1 VAQPPLKPA
10 GLVWVANNMQKLI
23 AFSLKNPLLI
33 IIFTVCLIGGGL
45 YAAKELPIDA
55 FPDVSST
62 QVKIIMK
69 SPGLTPEE
77 VEARI
82 TAPIEIE
89 LLGLPN
95 QTMLRSVAKYGL
107 TDITVDFEDGTD
119 IYWARSQVAERIN
132 AVRGDLPN
140 DATGGIAPM
149 TTPLG
154 EMLMFTIEGGGLSLM
169 EQRSLLDWMIRPQLR
184 SIEGVAD
191 VNALG
196 GQAKTFEITPNLAAL
211 QARGITLDSLKIA
224 LESNN
229 RNDGAGRLSQGE
241 ESIIVRSEGR
251 INSLNDILNTVVKS
265 DASNVVKVKDIATV
279 QISNLTRN
287 GAVSH
292 NGQGE
297 VVEGLVLGL
306 RGANAQKLVENV
318 AIKLKEIEPTLPKGV
333 KLNIFYNRGN
343 LVDKA
348 IHGVSKAMIEATVLV
363 LILLFLFLGNMRA
376 ALTVALVLPL
386 SALVTFMLMRYFGV
400 SANLMS
406 LGGLTIAIGML
417 VDAAVVVVE
426 NVESKLAT
434 QHSQTTKRELI
445 LHAVKEVSAPVLT
458 GIAIIII
465 VFLPLLTL
473 QGLEGKLFAPVA
485 LTIVFAISASLI
497 LSLTVIP
504 VFAAML
510 LDTKHSGE
518 PWLVRQAVKL
528 YVPILKFALRKS
540 NLIIGIAIILLGIT
554 FGVYSQIGKTFMP
567 TMDEGDIILG
577 TEKLPSITLSQSVL
591 VDNAVQKAI
600 LKDVPEVAQIVSRVG
615 SDELGLD
622 PMGLNQTDN
631 FVILKPREQWRTQNK
646 EDIVDGI
653 RKVMDNFAG
662 IDFSFT
668 QPIDMR
674 VNEMILGVRGD
685 LAIKLYGPDL
695 KKLAANAEKIKA
707 ILEKIK
713 GAQDVYS
720 PQNDGVQY
728 LSINIDR
735 EKAGRLGFDIARI
748 QDALRL
754 QIEGMQLG
762 IVQEADRRT
771 PLVIKGAENLRLSPA
786 DFANIRIT
794 SNDGTSVPLAT
805 LASLQRV
812 EGPVKIDRER
822 ASRMVVVTSNVKGR
836 DLVSFVEEAK
846 QKVNA
851 QIKQETG
858 YRIQFGGQFENQQRA
873 AKRLSIVI
881 PIAILLIFIL
891 LFSTFHSIR
900 QTVLIL
906 ANIPFAMIGGVFALW
921 ISGEYLS
928 VPASVGFIA
937 LLGIAVLN
945 GVVMMSY
952 FNQLQAEGM
961 ALALAVTEGAK
972 RRLRP
977 VLMTASIAA
986 FGLVPLLFAS
996 GPGSE
1001 IQKPLAIV
1009 VIGGLIT
1016 STILT
1021 LILLPMLYQRFGA
1034 SETVTNE
1041 TVTSA

>member
-1 VAQPPLKPA
+1 M
-10 GLVWVANNMQKLI
+10 NKLI
-23 AFSLKNPLLI
+23 DFSLKNPLLI
-33 IIFTVCLIGGGL
+33 IILTVCLIGGGL

-77 VEARI
+77 IEARI
-82 TAPIEIE
+82 TAPIEVE

-107 TDITVDFEDGTD
+107 TDITIDFADGTD

-132 AVRGDLPN
+132 AIRGDLPT

-154 EMLMFTIEGGGLSLM
+154 EMLMFTVEGGGLSLT
-169 EQRSLLDWMIRPQLR
+169 EQRSLLDWVIRPQLR
-184 SIEGVAD
+184 AIEGVAD

-196 GQAKTFEITPNLAAL
+196 GKAKSFEVVPNLNAM
-211 QARGITLDSLKIA
+211 QSRGITLDTLQNA
-224 LESNN
+224 LARNN

-241 ESIIVRSEGR
+241 EAIIVRSEGR
-251 INSLNDILNTVVKS
+251 INSINDILNTVVK
-265 DASNVVKVKDIATV
+265 AENGVMVKVQDIASV
-279 QISNLTRN
+279 NISFMTRN
-287 GAVSH
+287 GVVSQ

-306 RGANAQKLVENV
+306 RGANAQKLVQAV
-318 AIKLKEIEPTLPKGV
+318 SVKLAEIEPTLPKGV
-333 KLNIFYNRGN
+333 KLNTFYNRGH
-343 LVDKA
+343 LVDRA
-348 IHGVSKAMIEATVLV
+348 ISGVSEAMLEAIVLV
-363 LILLFLFLGNMRA
+363 MVLLMLFLGNIRA
-376 ALTVALVLPL
+376 AVTVALVLPL
-386 SALVTFMLMRYFGV
+386 SALITFMLMRYFGM

-426 NVESKLAT
+426 NIESKLT
-434 QHSQTTKRELI
+434 GQHGQTSKRELI
-445 LHAVKEVSAPVLT
+445 LHAVKEVSTPVIS

-473 QGLEGKLFAPVA
+473 QGLEGKFFAPVA
-485 LTIVFAISASLI
+485 LTIVFALAASLV

-510 LDTKHSGE
+510 LSTKPHQE
-518 PWLVRQAVKL
+518 PWLVSRATQVYMPALKWALVHNKL
-528 YVPILKFALRKS
+528 V
-540 NLIIGIAIILLGIT
+540 IGIAVVLLLLT
-554 FGVYSQIGKTFMP
+554 AGVYTQIGKTFMP

-577 TEKLPSITLSQSVL
+577 TEKLPSITLDQTVI
-591 VDNAVQKAI
+591 VDTAVQQAI
-600 LKDVPEVAQIVSRVG
+600 LKNVPEVAQVVSRAG

-631 FVILKPREQWRTQNK
+631 FVILKPRDQWRTQNK
-646 EDIVDGI
+646 DDIVVSL
-653 RKVMDNFAG
+653 RKIMKNFAG
-662 IDFSFT
+662 IDYSFT

-685 LAIKLYGPDL
+685 LAIKVYGADL
-695 KKLAANAEKIKA
+695 KLLESKAEQIKT
-707 ILEKIK
+707 ILEGIT
-713 GAQDVYS
+713 GATDVYT
-720 PQNDGVQY
+720 PQNSGVQY
-728 LSINIDR
+728 LSVNIDR
-735 EKAGRLGFDIARI
+735 EKAGRMGFDIAHI
-748 QDALRL
+748 QDALRMQVQGL
-754 QIEGMQLG
+754 QLG

-786 DFANIRIT
+786 DFSNIRIT
-794 SNDGTSVPLAT
+794 SNDGVSVPLAT
-805 LASLQRV
+805 LAKLERV

-822 ASRMVVVTSNVKGR
+822 ASRMVVITSNVKGR

-846 QKVNA
+846 QKITA
-851 QIKQETG
+851 QIKLETG
-858 YRIQFGGQFENQQRA
+858 YHIQFGGQFENQQRA

-881 PIAILLIFIL
+881 PIALMLIFIL

-900 QTVLIL
+900 QTLLIL

-952 FNQLQAEGM
+952 FNQLQAAGM
-961 ALALAVTEGAK
+961 ALAQAVLEGAK

-986 FGLVPLLFAS
+986 FGLVPLLFAT

-1016 STILT
+1016 STLLT
-1021 LILLPMLYQRFGA
+1021 LILLPMLYQRFG
-1034 SETVTNE
+1034 VNNND
-1041 TVTSA
+1041 

>member
-1 VAQPPLKPA
+1 M
-10 GLVWVANNMQKLI
+10 NKLI
-23 AFSLKNPLLI
+23 EFSLKNPLLI
-33 IIFTVCLIGGGL
+33 IILTVCLIGGGL

-77 VEARI
+77 IEARI

-107 TDITVDFEDGTD
+107 TDITIDFADGTD
-119 IYWARSQVAERIN
+119 IYWARSQVSERIN
-132 AVRGDLPN
+132 AIRGDLPT

-154 EMLMFTIEGGGLSLM
+154 EMLMFTIEGGGLSLT
-169 EQRSLLDWMIRPQLR
+169 EQRSLLDWVIRPQLR
-184 SIEGVAD
+184 ALEGVAD

-196 GQAKTFEITPNLAAL
+196 GKAKSFEVVPNLNAM
-211 QARGITLDSLKIA
+211 QARGITLVTLQNA
-224 LESNN
+224 LERNN

-241 ESIIVRSEGR
+241 EAIIVRSEGR
-251 INSLNDILNTVVKS
+251 INSINDILNTVIK
-265 DASNVVKVKDIATV
+265 AENGAMVKVQDIASV
-279 QISNLTRN
+279 NIGFITRN
-287 GAVSH
+287 GVVSQ

-306 RGANAQKLVENV
+306 RGANAQKLVQEV
-318 AIKLKEIEPTLPKGV
+318 TAKLAEIEPTFPKGV
-333 KLNIFYNRGN
+333 KIHTFYNRGH
-343 LVDKA
+343 LVDRA
-348 IHGVSKAMIEATVLV
+348 INGVTRAMLEAIVLV
-363 LILLFLFLGNMRA
+363 MVLLMLFLGNIRA
-376 ALTVALVLPL
+376 AVTVALVLPL
-386 SALVTFMLMRYFGV
+386 SALITFILMRYFGM

-426 NVESKLAT
+426 NIESKMAG
-434 QHSQTTKRELI
+434 QHGQTSKRELI
-445 LHAVKEVSAPVLT
+445 LHAVKEVSTPVLS

-473 QGLEGKLFAPVA
+473 QGLEGKFFAPVA
-485 LTIVFAISASLI
+485 LTIVFALASSLV

-510 LDTKHSGE
+510 LSTKPHKE
-518 PWLVRQAVKL
+518 PWSVSRATRLYMPALKWALSNSKLVISIAV
-528 YVPILKFALRKS
+528 V
-540 NLIIGIAIILLGIT
+540 LLLVT
-554 FGVYSQIGKTFMP
+554 AGVYTQIGKTFMP
-567 TMDEGDIILG
+567 IMDEGDIILG
-577 TEKLPSITLSQSVL
+577 SEKLPSITLDQTVI
-591 VDNAVQKAI
+591 VDTAVQKAI
-600 LKDVPEVAQIVSRVG
+600 LKNVPEVAQVVSRAG

-631 FVILKPREQWRTQNK
+631 FVILKPRDQWRTQNK
-646 EDIVDGI
+646 DDII
-653 RKVMDNFAG
+653 ASLRKVMTNFSG
-662 IDFSFT
+662 IDYSFT

-685 LAIKLYGPDL
+685 LAIKVYGIDL
-695 KKLAANAEKIKA
+695 TVLESKAEQIKT
-707 ILEKIK
+707 ILQGIS
-713 GAQDVYS
+713 GATDVYT
-720 PQNDGVQY
+720 PQNSGVQY
-728 LSINIDR
+728 LSVNIDR
-735 EKAGRLGFDIARI
+735 EKAGRMGFDIAHI
-748 QDALRL
+748 QDALRMQVQGL
-754 QIEGMQLG
+754 QLG

-771 PLVIKGAENLRLSPA
+771 PLVIKGAENLRFSPA

-794 SNDGTSVPLAT
+794 SNGGVSVPLAS
-805 LASLQRV
+805 LAKLEHV

-822 ASRMVVVTSNVKGR
+822 ASRMVVITSNVEGR

-846 QKVNA
+846 QKINA
-851 QIKQETG
+851 QVKFESG
-858 YRIQFGGQFENQQRA
+858 YHIQFGGQFENQQRA

-881 PIAILLIFIL
+881 PIALMLIFIL
-891 LFSTFHSIR
+891 LFSTFHSVR
-900 QTVLIL
+900 QTILIL

-921 ISGEYLS
+921 ISGQYLS

-952 FNQLQAEGM
+952 FNQLQAAGM
-961 ALALAVTEGAK
+961 VLKEAVIEGAT

-986 FGLVPLLFAS
+986 FGLVPLLFAT

-1021 LILLPMLYQRFGA
+1021 LILLPTLYERYG
-1034 SETVTNE
+1034 VT
-1041 TVTSA
+1041 

>member
-1 VAQPPLKPA
+1 M
-10 GLVWVANNMQKLI
+10 NKLI
-23 AFSLKNPLLI
+23 EFSLKNPLLI
-33 IIFTVCLIGGGL
+33 VIFTVCLIGGGL

-82 TAPIEIE
+82 TAPIEVE

-107 TDITVDFEDGTD
+107 TDITVDFADGTD

-132 AVRGDLPN
+132 AIRGDLPS

-154 EMLMFTIEGGGLSLM
+154 EMLMFTVEGGGLSM
-169 EQRSLLDWMIRPQLR
+169 TEQRSLLDWVIRPQLR

-196 GQAKTFEITPNLAAL
+196 GNAKTFEIVPNLNAM
-211 QARGITLDSLKIA
+211 QARNITLDSLKTA
-224 LESNN
+224 LEQNN

-241 ESIIVRSEGR
+241 EAVIVRAEGR
-251 INSLNDILNTVVKS
+251 INNIDDILNTVVKAES
-265 DASNVVKVKDIATV
+265 GTLIRVKDVATV
-279 QISNLTRN
+279 NISYMTRN
-287 GAVSH
+287 GAVSK
-292 NGQGE
+292 NGNGE

-306 RGANAQKLVENV
+306 RGANAQKLVEDV
-318 AIKLKEIEPTLPKGV
+318 AAKLKEIELTLPKNV
-333 KLNIFYNRGN
+333 KLNIFYNRGK
-343 LVDKA
+343 LVDSA
-348 IHGVSKAMIEATVLV
+348 IHGVSEAMTEAIILV
-363 LILLFLFLGNMRA
+363 LILLVLFLGNIRA

-386 SALVTFMLMRYFGV
+386 SALVTFMLMRYFGI

-434 QHSQTTKRELI
+434 QHGNTSNRELI

-485 LTIVFAISASLI
+485 LTIVFALAASLI

-510 LDTKHSGE
+510 LSNKHSGE
-518 PWLVRQAVKL
+518 PWLVRQAVRLYMPVLKL
-528 YVPILKFALRKS
+528 ALRRS
-540 NLIIGIAIILLGIT
+540 NLVIGIALVFLLIT
-554 FGVYSQIGKTFMP
+554 FGVYTQIGKTFMP

-577 TEKLPSITLSQSVL
+577 TEKLPSITLAQSVL
-591 VDNAVQKAI
+591 VDTAVQKSI
-600 LKDVPEVAQIVSRVG
+600 LKDVPEVAQIVSRAG

-631 FVILKPREQWRTQNK
+631 FVILKPRDTWRTQNK
-646 EDIVDGI
+646 EDIVDSL
-653 RKVMDNFAG
+653 RAVMANFAG

-685 LAIKLYGPDL
+685 VAIKLYGPDL
-695 KKLAANAEKIKA
+695 KKLADNAEKIKA

-720 PQNDGVQY
+720 PENDGVQY
-728 LSINIDR
+728 LSVNIDR
-735 EKAGRLGFDIARI
+735 EKAGRLGFDIAHI
-748 QDALRL
+748 QDALRI
-754 QIEGMQLG
+754 QVEGIQLG

-771 PLVIKGAENLRLSPA
+771 PLVIKGAENLRLSPT

-794 SNDGTSVPLAT
+794 SSEGVSVPLAT
-805 LASLQRV
+805 LANLQRV

-822 ASRMVVVTSNVKGR
+822 ASRMVVVTSNVKNR

-846 QKVNA
+846 QKITA
-851 QIKQETG
+851 QIKLETG

-881 PIAILLIFIL
+881 PIALLLIFIL

-921 ISGEYLS
+921 FSGEYLS

-952 FNQLQAEGM
+952 FNQLQAEGV
-961 ALALAVTEGAK
+961 ALKEAVIEGAK

-986 FGLVPLLFAS
+986 FGLVPLLFAT

-1021 LILLPMLYQRFGA
+1021 LILLPMLYQRFGSKA
-1034 SETVTNE
+1034 
-1041 TVTSA
+1041 

>member
-1 VAQPPLKPA
+1 M
-10 GLVWVANNMQKLI
+10 NKLI
-23 AFSLKNPLLI
+23 EISLKNPLLI
-33 IIFTVCLIGGGL
+33 FILTACILFGGL

-77 VEARI
+77 IEARI
-82 TAPIEIE
+82 TAPLEIE
-89 LLGLPN
+89 MLGLPN

-107 TDITVDFEDGTD
+107 TDITIDFADGTD
-119 IYWARSQVAERIN
+119 IYWARNQVAERIN
-132 AVRGDLPN
+132 AVRGDLPS

-154 EMLMFTIEGGGLSLM
+154 EMLMFTVEGGGLSLT
-169 EQRSLLDWMIRPQLR
+169 EQRGLLDWVIRPQLR
-184 SIEGVAD
+184 SLVGVAD
-191 VNALG
+191 VNSLG
-196 GQAKTFEITPNLAAL
+196 GKVKTFEIAPDLNAM
-211 QARGITLDSLKIA
+211 QARGITLDSLQTA
-224 LESNN
+224 LERNN

-241 ESIIVRSEGR
+241 EAIIVRSDGR
-251 INSLNDILNTVVKS
+251 INALNDILNTVVKV
-265 DASNVVKVKDIATV
+265 DTNVVVRVKDIASV
-279 QISNLTRN
+279 SISNLTRN
-287 GAVSH
+287 GSVSH

-306 RGANAQKLVENV
+306 RGANAQKLVEGV
-318 AIKLKEIEPTLPKGV
+318 KAKLAEIEPTLPKGV
-333 KLNIFYNRGN
+333 KLNIFYNRGD

-348 IHGVSKAMIEATVLV
+348 IHGVSKAMLEAIALV
-363 LILLFLFLGNMRA
+363 LILLMLFLGNIRA
-376 ALTVALVLPL
+376 AVTVALVLPL

-426 NVESKLAT
+426 NIESKLA
-434 QHSQTTKRELI
+434 HYDGKSNKIALI
-445 LHAVKEVSAPVLT
+445 LQAVKEVSTPVIS
-458 GIAIIII
+458 GIVIIIV

-485 LTIVFAISASLI
+485 LTIIFALSASLL

-510 LDTKHSGE
+510 IAKKHHSE
-518 PWLVRQAVKL
+518 PWLVRQALRLYTPVLKVALKRSKL
-528 YVPILKFALRKS
+528 VMLVAVVMLIMTAL
-540 NLIIGIAIILLGIT
+540 
-554 FGVYSQIGKTFMP
+554 VYTQIGKTFMP
-567 TMDEGDIILG
+567 TMDEGDIIMG
-577 TEKLPSITLSQSVL
+577 TEKLPSITLNQSVEI
-591 VDNAVQKAI
+591 DDAIQKAI
-600 LKDVPEVAQIVSRVG
+600 LKNVPEVAQVVSRVG

-631 FVILKPREQWRTQNK
+631 FVILKPRDQWRTQNK
-646 EDIVDGI
+646 EDIIDSL
-653 RKVMDNFAG
+653 RKVMTNFAG
-662 IDFSFT
+662 IDYSFT

-695 KKLAANAEKIKA
+695 KVLGDKAEKIKS
-707 ILEKIK
+707 ILESIP
-713 GAQDVYS
+713 GAQDVYTPKNS
-720 PQNDGVQY
+720 GVQY
-728 LSINIDR
+728 LSVNIDR
-735 EKAGRLGFDIARI
+735 EKAGRLGFDVARI
-748 QDALRL
+748 QDALRV
-754 QIEGMQLG
+754 QVEGMQLG
-762 IVQEADRRT
+762 IVQEAQRRT
-771 PLVIKGAENLRLSPA
+771 PLVIKGAESIRLSPA

-794 SNDGTSVPLAT
+794 SSTGISVPLAT
-805 LASLQRV
+805 LANLQRV
-812 EGPVKIDRER
+812 EGPVKIDREH
-822 ASRMVVVTSNVKGR
+822 ASRMIVVTSNVKGR
-836 DLVSFVEEAK
+836 DLVSFVEEAQ
-846 QKVNA
+846 QKITNQV
-851 QIKQETG
+851 KLEPG

-873 AKRLSIVI
+873 AQRLSIVI
-881 PIAILLIFIL
+881 PMAILMIFIL
-891 LFSTFHSIR
+891 LFLTFQSIR

-921 ISGEYLS
+921 ASGEYLS

-945 GVVMMSY
+945 GVVMMTY
-952 FNQLQAEGM
+952 FNQLEDEGLQLIDVVM
-961 ALALAVTEGAK
+961 EGAK

-986 FGLVPLLFAS
+986 FGLVPLLFAR

-1009 VIGGLIT
+1009 VIGGLVT

-1021 LILLPMLYQRFGA
+1021 LILLPMLYQRYG
-1034 SETVTNE
+1034 SRR
-1041 TVTSA
+1041 

>member
-1 VAQPPLKPA
+1 M
-10 GLVWVANNMQKLI
+10 NKLI
-23 AFSLKNPLLI
+23 EFSLKNPLLI
-33 IIFTVCLIGGGL
+33 IILTVCLIGGGL

-77 VEARI
+77 IEARI
-82 TAPIEIE
+82 TAPIEVE

-107 TDITVDFEDGTD
+107 TDITIDFADGTD

-132 AVRGDLPN
+132 AIRGDLPI

-154 EMLMFTIEGGGLSLM
+154 EMLMFTVEGGGLSLT
-169 EQRSLLDWMIRPQLR
+169 EQRSLLDWVIRPQLR
-184 SIEGVAD
+184 AIEGVAD

-196 GQAKTFEITPNLAAL
+196 GKAKSFEVVPNLNAM
-211 QARGITLDSLKIA
+211 QARGITLDTLQNA
-224 LESNN
+224 LERNN
-229 RNDGAGRLSQGE
+229 RNDGAGRISQGE
-241 ESIIVRSEGR
+241 EAIIVRSEGR
-251 INSLNDILNTVVKS
+251 INSLNDILNTMVK
-265 DASNVVKVKDIATV
+265 AENGVMVKVQDIASV
-279 QISNLTRN
+279 NISFMTRN
-287 GAVSH
+287 GVVSQ

-306 RGANAQKLVENV
+306 RGANAQKLVQAV
-318 AIKLKEIEPTLPKGV
+318 SAKLTEIEPTLPKGV
-333 KLNIFYNRGN
+333 KLHTFYNRGH
-343 LVDKA
+343 LVDRA
-348 IHGVSKAMIEATVLV
+348 INGVSEAMLEAIVLV
-363 LILLFLFLGNMRA
+363 MVLLMLFLGNIRA
-376 ALTVALVLPL
+376 AITVALVLPL
-386 SALVTFMLMRYFGV
+386 SALITFMLMRYFGM

-426 NVESKLAT
+426 NIASKLAG
-434 QHSQTTKRELI
+434 QHGQTSKRELI
-445 LHAVKEVSAPVLT
+445 LHAVKEVSSPVIS

-473 QGLEGKLFAPVA
+473 QGLEGKFFAPVA
-485 LTIVFAISASLI
+485 LTIVFALAASLV

-510 LDTKHSGE
+510 ISTKPHQE
-518 PWLVRQAVKL
+518 PWLVNRATQIYMPALKWALGNSKL
-528 YVPILKFALRKS
+528 V
-540 NLIIGIAIILLGIT
+540 IGIAVVLLLLT
-554 FGVYSQIGKTFMP
+554 AGVYTQIGKTFMP

-577 TEKLPSITLSQSVL
+577 TEKLPSITLDQTVI
-591 VDNAVQKAI
+591 VDTAVQQAI
-600 LKDVPEVAQIVSRVG
+600 LKNVPEVAQVVSRAG

-631 FVILKPREQWRTQNK
+631 FVILKPRDQWRTQHK
-646 EDIVDGI
+646 DVIIVSL
-653 RKVMDNFAG
+653 RKVMANFAD
-662 IDFSFT
+662 IDYSFT

-685 LAIKLYGPDL
+685 LAIKVYGADL
-695 KKLAANAEKIKA
+695 KLLESKAEQIKT
-707 ILEKIK
+707 ILEGIT
-713 GAQDVYS
+713 GATDVYT
-720 PQNDGVQY
+720 PQNSGVQY
-728 LSINIDR
+728 LSVNIDR
-735 EKAGRLGFDIARI
+735 EKAGRMGFDIAHI
-748 QDALRL
+748 QDALRMQVQGL
-754 QIEGMQLG
+754 QLG

-794 SNDGTSVPLAT
+794 SNDGVSVPLAT
-805 LASLQRV
+805 LAKLERV

-822 ASRMVVVTSNVKGR
+822 ASRMVVITSNVKGR

-846 QKVNA
+846 QKITA
-851 QIKQETG
+851 QIKLETG
-858 YRIQFGGQFENQQRA
+858 YHIQFGGQFENQQRA

-881 PIAILLIFIL
+881 PIALVLIFIL

-900 QTVLIL
+900 QTLLIL

-952 FNQLQAEGM
+952 FNLLQASGM
-961 ALALAVTEGAK
+961 ALAQAVLEGAK

-986 FGLVPLLFAS
+986 FGLVPLLFAT

-1016 STILT
+1016 STLLT
-1021 LILLPMLYQRFGA
+1021 LILLPMLYQRFG
-1034 SETVTNE
+1034 VNTNE
-1041 TVTSA
+1041 

>member
-1 VAQPPLKPA
+1 M
-10 GLVWVANNMQKLI
+10 NKLI
-23 AFSLKNPLLI
+23 EFSLKNPLLI
-33 IIFTVCLIGGGL
+33 IILTVCLVGGGL

-77 VEARI
+77 IEARI
-82 TAPIEIE
+82 TAPIEVE

-107 TDITVDFEDGTD
+107 TDITIDFADGTD

-132 AVRGDLPN
+132 AIRGDLPI

-154 EMLMFTIEGGGLSLM
+154 EMLMFTVEGGGLSLT
-169 EQRSLLDWMIRPQLR
+169 EQRSLLDWVIRPQLR
-184 SIEGVAD
+184 AIEGVAD

-196 GQAKTFEITPNLAAL
+196 GKAKSFEVVPNLNAM
-211 QARGITLDSLKIA
+211 QARGITLDTLQNA
-224 LESNN
+224 LERNN

-241 ESIIVRSEGR
+241 EAIIVRSEGR
-251 INSLNDILNTVVKS
+251 INSLNDILNTVVK
-265 DASNVVKVKDIATV
+265 AENGVMVKVQDIASV
-279 QISNLTRN
+279 NISFMTRN
-287 GAVSH
+287 GVVSQ

-306 RGANAQKLVENV
+306 RGANAQKLVQAV
-318 AIKLKEIEPTLPKGV
+318 SAKLTEIEPTLPKGV
-333 KLNIFYNRGN
+333 KLHTFYNRGH
-343 LVDKA
+343 LVDRA
-348 IHGVSKAMIEATVLV
+348 INGVSEAMLEAIVLV
-363 LILLFLFLGNMRA
+363 MVLLMLFLGNIRA
-376 ALTVALVLPL
+376 AITVALVLPL
-386 SALVTFMLMRYFGV
+386 SALITFMLMRYFGM

-426 NVESKLAT
+426 NIASKLAG
-434 QHSQTTKRELI
+434 QHGQTSKRELI
-445 LHAVKEVSAPVLT
+445 LHAVKEVSTPVIS

-473 QGLEGKLFAPVA
+473 QGLEGKFFAPVA
-485 LTIVFAISASLI
+485 LTIVFALAASLV

-504 VFAAML
+504 VFAAIL
-510 LDTKHSGE
+510 ISTKPHQE
-518 PWLVRQAVKL
+518 PWLVNRATQIYMPA
-528 YVPILKFALRKS
+528 LKWALGNSKVV
-540 NLIIGIAIILLGIT
+540 IGIAVVLLLLT
-554 FGVYSQIGKTFMP
+554 AGVYTQIGKTFMP

-577 TEKLPSITLSQSVL
+577 TEKLPSITLDQTVI
-591 VDNAVQKAI
+591 VDTAVQQAI
-600 LKDVPEVAQIVSRVG
+600 LKNVPEVAQVVSRAG

-631 FVILKPREQWRTQNK
+631 FVILKPRDQWRTQHK
-646 EDIVDGI
+646 DDIIVSL
-653 RKVMDNFAG
+653 RKVMANFAG
-662 IDFSFT
+662 IDYSFT

-685 LAIKLYGPDL
+685 LAIKVYGADL
-695 KKLAANAEKIKA
+695 KLLESKAEQIKT
-707 ILEKIK
+707 ILEGIT
-713 GAQDVYS
+713 GATDVYT
-720 PQNDGVQY
+720 PQNSGVQY
-728 LSINIDR
+728 LSVNIDR
-735 EKAGRLGFDIARI
+735 EKAGRMGFDIAHI
-748 QDALRL
+748 QDALRMQVQGL
-754 QIEGMQLG
+754 QLG

-794 SNDGTSVPLAT
+794 SNDGVSVPLAT
-805 LASLQRV
+805 LAKLERV

-822 ASRMVVVTSNVKGR
+822 ASRMVVITSNVKGR

-846 QKVNA
+846 QKITA
-851 QIKQETG
+851 QIKLETG
-858 YRIQFGGQFENQQRA
+858 YHIQFGGQFENQQRA

-881 PIAILLIFIL
+881 PIALVLIFIL

-900 QTVLIL
+900 QTLLIL

-952 FNQLQAEGM
+952 FNLLQASGM
-961 ALALAVTEGAK
+961 ALAQAVLEGAK

-986 FGLVPLLFAS
+986 FGLVPLLFAT

-1016 STILT
+1016 STLLT
-1021 LILLPMLYQRFGA
+1021 LILLPMLYQRFG
-1034 SETVTNE
+1034 VNTNE
-1041 TVTSA
+1041 

>member
-1 VAQPPLKPA
+1 LARY
-10 GLVWVANNMQKLI
+10 GWGISMNKLI
-23 AFSLKNPLLI
+23 EISLKNPLLI
-33 IIFTVCLIGGGL
+33 FIFTACILFGGL

-77 VEARI
+77 MEARI
-82 TAPIEIE
+82 TAPLEIE
-89 LLGLPN
+89 MLGLPN

-107 TDITVDFEDGTD
+107 TDITIDFADGTD
-119 IYWARSQVAERIN
+119 IYWARNQVAERIN
-132 AVRGDLPN
+132 AVRGDLPS

-154 EMLMFTIEGGGLSLM
+154 EMLMFTVEGGGLSLT
-169 EQRSLLDWMIRPQLR
+169 EHRSLLDWVIRPQLR
-184 SIEGVAD
+184 SLVGVAD
-191 VNALG
+191 VNSLG
-196 GQAKTFEITPNLAAL
+196 GKVKTFEIVPDLNAM
-211 QARGITLDSLKIA
+211 QARGITLDRLQTA
-224 LESNN
+224 LERNN

-241 ESIIVRSEGR
+241 EAIIVRSEGR
-251 INSLNDILNTVVKS
+251 INALKDILNTVVKA
-265 DASNVVKVKDIATV
+265 DANVVVRVKDIASV
-279 QISNLTRN
+279 NISNLTRN

-306 RGANAQKLVENV
+306 RGANAQKLVEGV
-318 AIKLKEIEPTLPKGV
+318 KAKLAEIEPTLPKGI
-333 KLNIFYNRGN
+333 KLNIFYNRGD

-348 IHGVSKAMIEATVLV
+348 IHGVSKAMLEAIVLV
-363 LILLFLFLGNMRA
+363 LILLMLFLGNIRA
-376 ALTVALVLPL
+376 AVTVALVLPL

-426 NVESKLAT
+426 NIESKLA
-434 QHSQTTKRELI
+434 HHDGKSTKLGLI
-445 LHAVKEVSAPVLT
+445 LQAVKEVSTPVIS
-458 GIAIIII
+458 GIVIIIV

-485 LTIVFAISASLI
+485 LTIVFALAASLL

-510 LDTKHSGE
+510 ITKKHHSE
-518 PWLVRQAVKL
+518 PWLVRQALRV
-528 YVPILKFALRKS
+528 YTPILKMALKRSKLVM
-540 NLIIGIAIILLGIT
+540 LIAVIFLVLT
-554 FGVYSQIGKTFMP
+554 MLVYTQIGKTFMP

-577 TEKLPSITLSQSVL
+577 TEKLPSITLSQSVAI
-591 VDNAVQKAI
+591 DNAIQKAI
-600 LKDVPEVAQIVSRVG
+600 LENVPEVAQVVSRAG

-631 FVILKPREQWRTQNK
+631 FVILKPRDQWRTQNK
-646 EDIVDGI
+646 EDIIDSL
-653 RKVMDNFAG
+653 RKVMTNFAG
-662 IDFSFT
+662 IDYSFT

-685 LAIKLYGPDL
+685 LAIKLYGSDL
-695 KKLAANAEKIKA
+695 KVLGEKAEKIKS
-707 ILEKIK
+707 ILEGIQ
-713 GAQDVYS
+713 GAQDVYT
-720 PQNDGVQY
+720 PQNSGVQY

-735 EKAGRLGFDIARI
+735 EKAGRLGFDVTHI
-748 QDALRL
+748 QDALRV
-754 QIEGMQLG
+754 QVEGLQLG
-762 IVQEADRRT
+762 IVQEAERRI

-794 SNDGTSVPLAT
+794 SSEGVSVPLAT
-805 LASLQRV
+805 LANIQRV

-846 QKVNA
+846 QKITSQVKLDA
-851 QIKQETG
+851 G
-858 YRIQFGGQFENQQRA
+858 YRMQFGGQFENQQRA
-873 AKRLSIVI
+873 AQRLSIVI
-881 PIAILLIFIL
+881 PIAILMIFIL
-891 LFSTFHSIR
+891 LFSTFHSVR
-900 QTVLIL
+900 QTVLVL

-921 ISGEYLS
+921 VSGEYLS

-952 FNQLQAEGM
+952 FNQLEDEGLELIDVVM
-961 ALALAVTEGAK
+961 EGAK

-986 FGLVPLLFAS
+986 FGLVPLLFAT

-1021 LILLPMLYQRFGA
+1021 LILLPMLYQRFGGRR
-1034 SETVTNE
+1034 
-1041 TVTSA
+1041 

>member
-1 VAQPPLKPA
+1 M
-10 GLVWVANNMQKLI
+10 NKLI
-23 AFSLKNPLLI
+23 EISLKNPLLI
-33 IIFTVCLIGGGL
+33 FIFTACILFGGL

-77 VEARI
+77 MEARI
-82 TAPIEIE
+82 TAPLEIE
-89 LLGLPN
+89 MLGLPN

-107 TDITVDFEDGTD
+107 TDITIDFADGTD
-119 IYWARSQVAERIN
+119 IYWARNQVAERIN
-132 AVRGDLPN
+132 AVRGDLPS

-154 EMLMFTIEGGGLSLM
+154 EMLMFTVEGGGLSLT
-169 EQRSLLDWMIRPQLR
+169 EHRSLLDWVIRPQLR
-184 SIEGVAD
+184 SLEGVAD
-191 VNALG
+191 VNSLG
-196 GQAKTFEITPNLAAL
+196 GKVKSFEIVPDLNAM
-211 QARGITLDSLKIA
+211 QARGITLDSLQTA
-224 LESNN
+224 LERNN

-241 ESIIVRSEGR
+241 EAIIVRSEGR
-251 INSLNDILNTVVKS
+251 INALNDILNTVVKT
-265 DASNVVKVKDIATV
+265 DTNVVVRVKDIASV
-279 QISNLTRN
+279 NISSLTRN

-306 RGANAQKLVENV
+306 RGANAQKLVEGV
-318 AIKLKEIEPTLPKGV
+318 KAKLAEIEPTLPKGV
-333 KLNIFYNRGN
+333 KLNIFYNRGD

-348 IHGVSKAMIEATVLV
+348 IHGVSKAMLEAIVLV
-363 LILLFLFLGNMRA
+363 LILLMLFLGNIRA
-376 ALTVALVLPL
+376 AVTVALVLPL

-426 NVESKLAT
+426 NIESKLA
-434 QHSQTTKRELI
+434 HYDGKSNKIALI
-445 LHAVKEVSAPVLT
+445 LQAVKEVSTPVIS
-458 GIAIIII
+458 GIVIIIV

-485 LTIVFAISASLI
+485 LTIVFALAASLL

-510 LDTKHSGE
+510 ITKKHHAE
-518 PWLVRQAVKL
+518 PWLVRQALRAYTPVLKMALKRTKL
-528 YVPILKFALRKS
+528 VM
-540 NLIIGIAIILLGIT
+540 LIAVGFLVLT
-554 FGVYSQIGKTFMP
+554 MVVYTQIGKTFMP

-577 TEKLPSITLSQSVL
+577 TEKLPSITLDQSVAI
-591 VDNAVQKAI
+591 DNAIQKSI
-600 LKDVPEVAQIVSRVG
+600 LENVPEAAQVVSRAG

-631 FVILKPREQWRTQNK
+631 FVILKPRDQWRTQNK
-646 EDIVDGI
+646 EDIIDSL
-653 RKVMDNFAG
+653 RKVMTNFAG
-662 IDFSFT
+662 IDYSFT

-685 LAIKLYGPDL
+685 LAIKLYGADL
-695 KKLAANAEKIKA
+695 KVLGEKAEKIKS
-707 ILEKIK
+707 ILEDIQ
-713 GAQDVYS
+713 GAQDVYT
-720 PQNDGVQY
+720 PENNGVQY
-728 LSINIDR
+728 LSVNIDR
-735 EKAGRLGFDIARI
+735 EKAGRLGFDITHI
-748 QDALRL
+748 QDALRV
-754 QIEGMQLG
+754 QVEGLQLG
-762 IVQEADRRT
+762 VVQEAERRI
-771 PLVIKGAENLRLSPA
+771 PLVIKGAESLRLSPA

-794 SNDGTSVPLAT
+794 SSEGVSVPLAT
-805 LASLQRV
+805 LATLDRI

-846 QKVNA
+846 QKITNQV
-851 QIKQETG
+851 KLDSG

-873 AKRLSIVI
+873 AQRLSIVI
-881 PIAILLIFIL
+881 PIAILMIFIL
-891 LFSTFHSIR
+891 LFSTFHSVR

-921 ISGEYLS
+921 VSGEYLS

-945 GVVMMSY
+945 GVVMMTY
-952 FNQLQAEGM
+952 FNQLEAEGLQLIDVVM
-961 ALALAVTEGAK
+961 EGAK

-986 FGLVPLLFAS
+986 FGLVPLLFAT

-1021 LILLPMLYQRFGA
+1021 LILLPMLYQRFGGRR
-1034 SETVTNE
+1034 
-1041 TVTSA
+1041 

>member
-1 VAQPPLKPA
+1 M
-10 GLVWVANNMQKLI
+10 NKLI
-23 AFSLKNPLLI
+23 EFSLKNPLLI
-33 IIFTVCLIGGGL
+33 VILTLCLIGGGL

-55 FPDVSST
+55 FPDVAST

-77 VEARI
+77 IEARI
-82 TAPIEIE
+82 TAPIEVE

-107 TDITVDFEDGTD
+107 TDITIDFADGTD
-119 IYWARSQVAERIN
+119 IYWARNQVSERIN
-132 AVRGDLPN
+132 AVRGDLPA
-140 DATGGIAPM
+140 DATGGIAAM

-154 EMLMFTIEGGGLSLM
+154 EMLMFTVEGGGLSLT
-169 EQRSLLDWMIRPQLR
+169 EQRSLLDWVIRPQLR
-184 SIEGVAD
+184 ALEGVAD

-196 GQAKTFEITPNLAAL
+196 GKAKTFEVVPNLNAM
-211 QARGITLDSLKIA
+211 QARGITLDSLQSA
-224 LESNN
+224 LERNN

-241 ESIIVRSEGR
+241 EAIIVRSEGR
-251 INSLNDILNTVVKS
+251 INAINDILNTVIKAENGVM
-265 DASNVVKVKDIATV
+265 VKVQDVASV
-279 QISNLTRN
+279 SISHMTRN

-306 RGANAQKLVENV
+306 RGANAQKLVKSV
-318 AIKLKEIEPTLPKGV
+318 SAKLAEIEPTLPKGV
-333 KLNIFYNRGN
+333 KLNIFYNRGS
-343 LVDKA
+343 LVDRA
-348 IHGVSKAMIEATVLV
+348 INGVSEAMLEAIVLV
-363 LILLFLFLGNMRA
+363 LVLLMLFLGNIRA

-386 SALVTFMLMRYFGV
+386 SALVTFMLMRYFGL

-426 NVESKLAT
+426 NIESKLAEHAKQPHLAGT
-434 QHSQTTKRELI
+434 LSKRELV
-445 LHAVKEVSAPVLT
+445 LHAVKEVSAPVLS

-473 QGLEGKLFAPVA
+473 QGLEGKFFAPVA
-485 LTIVFAISASLI
+485 LTIVFALAASLL

-510 LDTKHSGE
+510 LSTKQHQE
-518 PWLVRQAVKL
+518 PWLVKHAVRLYMPALKWALSHSKL
-528 YVPILKFALRKS
+528 VISIAVVLLVMTM
-540 NLIIGIAIILLGIT
+540 GIYT
-554 FGVYSQIGKTFMP
+554 QIGKTFMP

-577 TEKLPSITLSQSVL
+577 TEKLPSITLEQSVA
-591 VDNAVQKAI
+591 VDTAVQTAVLKA
-600 LKDVPEVAQIVSRVG
+600 VPEVAQVVSRAG

-631 FVILKPREQWRTQNK
+631 FVILKPRDQWRTQNK
-646 EDIVDGI
+646 EDIVNHI
-653 RKVMDNFAG
+653 RDVMANFAG
-662 IDFSFT
+662 IDYSFT

-685 LAIKLYGPDL
+685 LAVKIVGADL
-695 KKLAANAEKIKA
+695 KVLAAKAEQIKT
-707 ILEKIK
+707 ILEGIN
-713 GAQDVYS
+713 GAKDVYT
-720 PQNDGVQY
+720 PQNSGVQY
-728 LSINIDR
+728 LSVNIDR
-735 EKAGRLGFDIARI
+735 EKAGRLGFDITHI
-748 QDALRL
+748 QDALRM
-754 QIEGMQLG
+754 QVEGIQLG

-771 PLVIKGAENLRLSPA
+771 PLVIKGAENLRLSPS

-794 SNDGTSVPLAT
+794 SSDGVSVPLAT
-805 LASLQRV
+805 LAKLERV

-822 ASRMVVVTSNVKGR
+822 ASRMVIVTSNVEGR
-836 DLVSFVEEAK
+836 DLVGFVEDAK
-846 QKVNA
+846 QKITA
-851 QIKQETG
+851 QVKLETG

-873 AKRLSIVI
+873 ATRLSIVI
-881 PIAILLIFIL
+881 PIALLLIFVL
-891 LFSTFHSIR
+891 LFSTFHSIK
-900 QTVLIL
+900 QTILIL

-921 ISGEYLS
+921 ISGEYIS

-952 FNQLQAEGM
+952 FNQLEASGM
-961 ALALAVTEGAK
+961 ALKEVVIEGAK

-977 VLMTASIAA
+977 VLMTATIAA
-986 FGLVPLLFAS
+986 FGLVPLLFAT

-1009 VIGGLIT
+1009 VIGGLMT
-1016 STILT
+1016 STLLT
-1021 LILLPMLYQRFGA
+1021 LILLPMFY
-1034 SETVTNE
+1034 SMIKMKD
-1041 TVTSA
+1041 

>member
-1 VAQPPLKPA
+1 M
-10 GLVWVANNMQKLI
+10 NKLI
-23 AFSLKNPLLI
+23 KFSLKNPLLI
-33 IIFTVCLIGGGL
+33 IILTVCLIGGGL

-77 VEARI
+77 IEARI
-82 TAPIEIE
+82 TAPIEVE

-107 TDITVDFEDGTD
+107 TDITIDFADGTD

-132 AVRGDLPN
+132 AIRGDLPT

-154 EMLMFTIEGGGLSLM
+154 EMLMFTVEGGGLSLT
-169 EQRSLLDWMIRPQLR
+169 EQRSLLDWVIRPQLR
-184 SIEGVAD
+184 AIEGVAD
-191 VNALG
+191 INALG
-196 GQAKTFEITPNLAAL
+196 GKAKSFEVVPNLSAM
-211 QARGITLDSLKIA
+211 QARGITLDTLQNA
-224 LESNN
+224 LERNN

-241 ESIIVRSEGR
+241 EAIIVRSEGR
-251 INSLNDILNTVVKS
+251 INSINDILNTVVK
-265 DASNVVKVKDIATV
+265 AENGAMVKVQDIASV
-279 QISNLTRN
+279 NISFMTRN
-287 GAVSH
+287 GVVSH

-306 RGANAQKLVENV
+306 RGANAQKLVQAV
-318 AIKLKEIEPTLPKGV
+318 TAKLTEIEPTLPKGV
-333 KLNIFYNRGN
+333 KLNTFYNRGH
-343 LVDKA
+343 LVDRA
-348 IHGVSKAMIEATVLV
+348 INGVSKAMLEAIVLV
-363 LILLFLFLGNMRA
+363 MVLLMLFLGNIRA
-376 ALTVALVLPL
+376 AVTVALVLPL
-386 SALVTFMLMRYFGV
+386 SALITFMLMRYFGM

-426 NVESKLAT
+426 NIESKLAG
-434 QHSQTTKRELI
+434 QHGQTTKRELI
-445 LHAVKEVSAPVLT
+445 LHAVKEVSTPVIS

-473 QGLEGKLFAPVA
+473 QGLEGKFFAPVA
-485 LTIVFAISASLI
+485 LTIVFALAASLV

-510 LDTKHSGE
+510 LSTKPHNE
-518 PWLVRQAVKL
+518 PWLVSRATKVYMPALKWALGNNKL
-528 YVPILKFALRKS
+528 V
-540 NLIIGIAIILLGIT
+540 IGIAVVLLLLT
-554 FGVYSQIGKTFMP
+554 AGVYTQIGKTFMP

-577 TEKLPSITLSQSVL
+577 TEKLPSITLAQTSL
-591 VDNAVQKAI
+591 VDTAVQKAI
-600 LKDVPEVAQIVSRVG
+600 LKNVPEVAQVVSRAG

-631 FVILKPREQWRTQNK
+631 FVILKPRDQWRTQNK
-646 EDIVDGI
+646 DDII
-653 RKVMDNFAG
+653 ASLRKVMTNFAG
-662 IDFSFT
+662 IDYSFT

-685 LAIKLYGPDL
+685 LAIKVYGADL
-695 KKLAANAEKIKA
+695 TLLESKAEQIKT
-707 ILEKIK
+707 ILEGIT
-713 GAQDVYS
+713 GATDVYT
-720 PQNDGVQY
+720 PQNSGVQY
-728 LSINIDR
+728 LSVNIDR
-735 EKAGRLGFDIARI
+735 EKAGRLGFDIAHI
-748 QDALRL
+748 QDALRMQVQGL
-754 QIEGMQLG
+754 QLG

-786 DFANIRIT
+786 DFSNIRIT
-794 SNDGTSVPLAT
+794 SKDGVSVPLAT
-805 LASLQRV
+805 LAKLERV

-846 QKVNA
+846 QKINA
-851 QIKQETG
+851 QIKLETG
-858 YRIQFGGQFENQQRA
+858 YHIQFGGQFENQQRA

-881 PIAILLIFIL
+881 PIALILIFIL

-900 QTVLIL
+900 QTLLIL

-961 ALALAVTEGAK
+961 ALAQAVIEGAK

-986 FGLVPLLFAS
+986 FGLVPLLFAT

-1001 IQKPLAIV
+1001 IQKPLAVV

-1016 STILT
+1016 STLLT
-1021 LILLPMLYQRFGA
+1021 LILLPMLYQRFG
-1034 SETVTNE
+1034 VNKND
-1041 TVTSA
+1041 

>member
-1 VAQPPLKPA
+1 MM
-10 GLVWVANNMQKLI
+10 NKLI
-23 AFSLKNPLLI
+23 ELALRNPLLVI
-33 IIFTVCLIGGGL
+33 VFTICLIGGGF
-45 YAAKELPIDA
+45 YAAKNLPIDA

-89 LLGLPN
+89 MLGLPH
-95 QTMLRSVAKYGL
+95 QTMLRAVAKYGL
-107 TDITVDFEDGTD
+107 TDITIDFADGTD
-119 IYWARSQVAERIN
+119 IYWARSQVSERIN
-132 AVRGDLPN
+132 AIRGDLPSS
-140 DATGGIAPM
+140 ATGGIAPM

-154 EMLMFTIEGGGLSLM
+154 EMLMFTVEGGGLSLA
-169 EQRSLLDWMIRPQLR
+169 EHRGLLDWVIRPQLR
-184 SIEGVAD
+184 SLEGVAD

-196 GQAKTFEITPNLAAL
+196 GRVKTFEVVPDLGAM
-211 QARGITLDSLKIA
+211 QARGITLENLQSAVA
-224 LESNN
+224 LNN

-241 ESIIVRSEGR
+241 EAIIVRSEGR
-251 INSLNDILNTVVKS
+251 INNMDDILNTVVKA
-265 DASNVVKVKDIATV
+265 DAGTVVRVKDVATV
-279 QISNLTRN
+279 SISHLTRN
-287 GAVSH
+287 GAVTH
-292 NGQGE
+292 NGKGE

-306 RGANAQKLVENV
+306 RGANAQKLVQGVE
-318 AIKLKEIEPTLPKGV
+318 AKLKEIEPTLPKGV

-343 LVDKA
+343 LVDRA
-348 IHGVSKAMIEATVLV
+348 IHGVSKAMVEAIGLVLV
-363 LILLFLFLGNMRA
+363 LLFLFLGNLRA
-376 ALTVALVLPL
+376 AITVAIILPL
-386 SALVTFMLMRYFGV
+386 SALLTFMLMRYFGM

-426 NVESKLAT
+426 NVESKLANF
-434 QHSQTTKRELI
+434 SGKGSKVGLV
-445 LHAVKEVSAPVLT
+445 LKAVEEVSTPVLS

-485 LTIVFAISASLI
+485 LTIVFALAASLL

-504 VFAAML
+504 VVATML
-510 LDTKHSGE
+510 ISTKHHAE
-518 PWLVRQAVKL
+518 PWLVRLALRL
-528 YVPILKFALRKS
+528 YTPVLNFALKKS
-540 NLIIGIAIILLGIT
+540 QLVMSLAVVMLLITAGIYT
-554 FGVYSQIGKTFMP
+554 QIGKTFMP
-567 TMDEGDIILG
+567 TMDEGDIIMG
-577 TEKLPSITLSQSVL
+577 TEKLPSITLDQSVAMDTRIQTEVL
-591 VDNAVQKAI
+591 RH
-600 LKDVPEVAQIVSRVG
+600 VPEVAQVVSRAG

-631 FVILKPREQWRTQNK
+631 FIILKPREEWRTQNK
-646 EDIVDGI
+646 ADIVSSL
-653 RKVMDNFAG
+653 RKVMADFAG

-685 LAIKLYGPDL
+685 LAIKIYGPNL
-695 KKLAANAEKIKA
+695 KELGVKAENIKA
-707 ILEKIK
+707 ILEGIQ
-713 GAQDVYS
+713 GSEDVYT
-720 PQNDGVQY
+720 PQNSGVQY
-728 LSINIDR
+728 FSVNIDR
-735 EKAGRLGFDIARI
+735 EKAGRLGFDITSI
-748 QDALRL
+748 QDALRT

-762 IVQEADRRT
+762 VVQEDERRT
-771 PLVIKGAENLRLSPA
+771 PLVVKGAESVRLSPS

-794 SNDGTSVPLAT
+794 SSDGVSVPLAT
-805 LASLQRV
+805 LATLVRT
-812 EGPVKIDRER
+812 EGSVKIDRER

-846 QKVNA
+846 QKISA
-851 QIKQETG
+851 QVKLEAG

-873 AKRLSIVI
+873 AQRLAIVI
-881 PIAILLIFIL
+881 PIALLLIFIL
-891 LFSTFHSIR
+891 LFSTFHSVR

-906 ANIPFAMIGGVFALW
+906 ANIPFAMIGGVLALW
-921 ISGEYLS
+921 LSGEYLS

-952 FNQLQAEGM
+952 FNQLQAEGY
-961 ALALAVTEGAK
+961 ALLDVVVEGAK

-986 FGLVPLLFAS
+986 FGLVPLLFAT

-1009 VIGGLIT
+1009 VIGGLIS
-1016 STILT
+1016 STFLT
-1021 LILLPMLYQRFGA
+1021 LILLPMLYQKFG
-1034 SETVTNE
+1034 SK
-1041 TVTSA
+1041 S

>member
-1 VAQPPLKPA
+1 M
-10 GLVWVANNMQKLI
+10 NKLI
-23 AFSLKNPLLI
+23 EISLKNPLLTL
-33 IIFTVCLIGGGL
+33 IFTACILFGGL

-82 TAPIEIE
+82 TAPLEIE
-89 LLGLPN
+89 MLGLPN

-107 TDITVDFEDGTD
+107 TDITIDFADGTD
-119 IYWARSQVAERIN
+119 IYWARNQVAERIN
-132 AVRGDLPN
+132 AVRGDLPS

-154 EMLMFTIEGGGLSLM
+154 EMLMFTVEGGGLSLT
-169 EQRSLLDWMIRPQLR
+169 EHRSLLDWVIRPQLR
-184 SIEGVAD
+184 GLEGVAD
-191 VNALG
+191 VNSLG
-196 GQAKTFEITPNLAAL
+196 GKVKTFEIVPDLNAM
-211 QARGITLDSLKIA
+211 QARGITLDSLQTA
-224 LESNN
+224 LVRNN

-241 ESIIVRSEGR
+241 EAIIVRSEGR
-251 INSLNDILNTVVKS
+251 INALSDILNTVVKA
-265 DASNVVKVKDIATV
+265 DANLVVRVKDIASV
-279 QISNLTRN
+279 NISNLTRN
-287 GAVSH
+287 GSVSH

-306 RGANAQKLVENV
+306 RGANAQKLVESV
-318 AIKLKEIEPTLPKGV
+318 KTKLAEIEPTLPKGI
-333 KLNIFYNRGN
+333 KLNVFYNRGN

-348 IHGVSKAMIEATVLV
+348 IHGVSKAMLEAIVLV
-363 LILLFLFLGNMRA
+363 MILLMLFLGNIRA
-376 ALTVALVLPL
+376 AITVALVLPL

-426 NVESKLAT
+426 NIESKLA
-434 QHSQTTKRELI
+434 HYDGKSNKVALI
-445 LHAVKEVSAPVLT
+445 LQAVKEVSTPVIS
-458 GIAIIII
+458 GIVIIIV

-485 LTIVFAISASLI
+485 LTIVFALAASLL

-510 LDTKHSGE
+510 ITKKHHAE
-518 PWLVRQAVKL
+518 PWLVRQALRAYTPVLKMALKRSKL
-528 YVPILKFALRKS
+528 VMI
-540 NLIIGIAIILLGIT
+540 IAIIFLILTALIYT
-554 FGVYSQIGKTFMP
+554 QIGKTFMP
-567 TMDEGDIILG
+567 TMDEGDIIMG
-577 TEKLPSITLSQSVL
+577 TEKLPSITLNQSVAI
-591 VDNAVQKAI
+591 DDAIQKAI
-600 LKDVPEVAQIVSRVG
+600 LKEVPEVAQVVSRVG

-631 FVILKPREQWRTQNK
+631 FLILKPRDQWRTQNK
-646 EDIVDGI
+646 DDIIDSL
-653 RKVMDNFAG
+653 RKVMANFAG
-662 IDFSFT
+662 IDYSFT

-685 LAIKLYGPDL
+685 LAIKLYGADL
-695 KKLAANAEKIKA
+695 KILGEKAEKIKS
-707 ILEKIK
+707 ILEGIQ
-713 GAQDVYS
+713 GAQDVYT
-720 PQNDGVQY
+720 PENNGVQY
-728 LSINIDR
+728 LSVNIDR
-735 EKAGRLGFDIARI
+735 EKAGRLGFDIAHI
-748 QDALRL
+748 QDALRVQVEGL
-754 QIEGMQLG
+754 QMG
-762 IVQEADRRT
+762 IVQEAERRT
-771 PLVIKGAENLRLSPA
+771 PLIIKGAEGLRLSPA

-794 SNDGTSVPLAT
+794 SSEGVSVPLAT
-805 LASLQRV
+805 LANLQRV

-822 ASRMVVVTSNVKGR
+822 ASRMIVVTSNVKGR

-846 QKVNA
+846 QKITSQV
-851 QIKQETG
+851 KLESG

-873 AKRLSIVI
+873 AQRLSIVI
-881 PIAILLIFIL
+881 PIAILMIFIL

-921 ISGEYLS
+921 VSGEYLS

-945 GVVMMSY
+945 GVVMMTY
-952 FNQLQAEGM
+952 FNQLEDEGLPLIDVVM
-961 ALALAVTEGAK
+961 EGAK

-977 VLMTASIAA
+977 VLMTATIAA

-1009 VIGGLIT
+1009 VIGGLFT

-1021 LILLPMLYQRFGA
+1021 LILLPMLYQRFG
-1034 SETVTNE
+1034 SRR
-1041 TVTSA
+1041 